1 METSFEVVTFLFN
14 FHRWTCVVG
23 LLALAMSL
31 AKVSG
36 IFSRLKKRLF
46 LGVFIGSCFGLRGQ
60 RLILLIESI
69 KCVVFHFVRF

>member
-1 METSFEVVTFLFN
+1 METSFEVVTILFN

-23 LLALAMSL
+23 PLALAMSL

-46 LGVFIGSCFGLRGQ
+46 LGCS
-60 RLILLIESI
+60 S
-69 KCVVFHFVRF
+69 VVPRCIYWLMFWLTWSKIDSVDRKH

>member
-1 METSFEVVTFLFN
+1 METSFEVVTILFN

-23 LLALAMSL
+23 PLALAMSL

-36 IFSRLKKRLF
+36 IFRRLKKRLF

-60 RLILLIESI
+60 RLILFIESI
-69 KCVVFHFVRF
+69 KCIVFHFVRF

>member
-1 METSFEVVTFLFN
+1 METSFEVVTILFN

-23 LLALAMSL
+23 PLALAMSL

-46 LGVFIGSCFGLRGQ
+46 LGCSSVY
-60 RLILLIESI
+60 LLAHVLAY
-69 KCVVFHFVRF
+69 VVKD

>member
-1 METSFEVVTFLFN
+1 METSFEVVTILFN

-23 LLALAMSL
+23 PLALAMSL

-60 RLILLIESI
+60 RSILLIESV
-69 KCVVFHFVRF
+69 KCVVFHFVGF